1 VTERSTALTAPT
13 ASGAPPRWLGFCSA
27 FVLLVLLVT
36 AGLPAEGCGG
46 IGREP
51 VAVRCD
57 GHRAREDRS
66 LVRAV
71 AERTAAVVA
80 VATSRPRPLGRYR
93 QVQCRGLPPPRAPT
107 A

>member
-1 VTERSTALTAPT
+1 MTERANAPD
-13 ASGAPPRWLGFCSA
+13 APPRWLGLCSA
-27 FVLLVLLVT
+27 VVLLVLLVT
-36 AGLPAEGCGG
+36 AGLPAEGCGS

-57 GHRAREDRS
+57 SHRAREERS

-80 VATSRPRPLGRYR
+80 VATSRPRPLGRCR

>member
-1 VTERSTALTAPT
+1 MTERSETPE
-13 ASGAPPRWLGFCSA
+13 APPRWLGFCSA
-27 FVLLVLLVT
+27 FVLLVLLVA
-36 AGLPAEGCGG
+36 AGLPAEGCGS

-57 GHRAREDRS
+57 SHRAREERS
-66 LVRAV
+66 LVRAA

-80 VATSRPRPLGRYR
+80 VATGGPRPPGRCR

>member
-1 VTERSTALTAPT
+1 MTERAPKT
-13 ASGAPPRWLGFCSA
+13 PGAPPRLLGFCSA
-27 FVLLVLLVT
+27 VVLFVLLVA
-36 AGLPAEGCGG
+36 AGLPAEGCGS

-51 VAVRCD
+51 VAVRCE
-57 GHRAREDRS
+57 GLRVRE
-66 LVRAV
+66 VRRLASAV

-80 VATSRPRPLGRYR
+80 VANRRPRPLGRCR